1 MNDIFSDISIIMLAM
16 ATIFNTISIRNLMKN
31 QERD

>member
-1 MNDIFSDISIIMLAM
+1 MNDLILGISIIMLGM

-31 QERD
+31 QERN

>member
-1 MNDIFSDISIIMLAM
+1 MNDILLGISIIMLGM